1 MSLLKFT
8 WDEGE
13 DSFLACPP
21 QLTLAIGQREV
32 AVPYRWGRVRLCKRY
47 GVICTATPR
56 HPGRPI
62 MSHARAGRCA
72 TGVHRCF
79 MRPGV
84 STPAVRDATARRV
97 ALARGRVASFSSGAS
112 AAADDQDPPCRLK
125 SGRLRHRRAPP
136 HWKLP
141 PRGCCEEA
149 VWSRP
154 PRGRPRAVGTHGR
167 AVRKLLGASRY
178 SSRPTLQRVEPRGP
192 SSGHALCTKTQPF
205 RRPFRHSNW
214 LPGRSRCPGGMP
226 SLPGVSATHLAT
238 RNGRGVIGPH
248 GKKTLP

>member
-1 MSLLKFT
+1 MRIVFTFFQCSHNIIERTYKVVSLLKFT

-79 MRPGV
+79 MRPGI
-84 STPAVRDATARRV
+84 STPAVRGAR
-97 ALARGRVASFSSGAS
+97 LAELPWPEAGYASSGA
-112 AAADDQDPPCRLK
+112 AAPLAHPLLLRGAEPPLP
-125 SGRLRHRRAPP
+125 RHPT
-136 HWKLP
+136 
-141 PRGCCEEA
+141 GG
-149 VWSRP
+149 S
-154 PRGRPRAVGTHGR
+154 TH
-167 AVRKLLGASRY
+167 
-178 SSRPTLQRVEPRGP
+178 P
-192 SSGHALCTKTQPF
+192 S
-205 RRPFRHSNW
+205 
-214 LPGRSRCPGGMP
+214 
-226 SLPGVSATHLAT
+226 
-238 RNGRGVIGPH
+238 
-248 GKKTLP
+248 

>member
-1 MSLLKFT
+1 MGASSLTGVGTSRGYQSPQLRPSRALTTGLRTTHYWKAYKVVSLLKFT

-125 SGRLRHRRAPP
+125 SGWLRHRRAPP
-136 HWKLP
+136 H
-141 PRGCCEEA
+141 
-149 VWSRP
+149 
-154 PRGRPRAVGTHGR
+154 
-167 AVRKLLGASRY
+167 
-178 SSRPTLQRVEPRGP
+178 
-192 SSGHALCTKTQPF
+192 
-205 RRPFRHSNW
+205 
-214 LPGRSRCPGGMP
+214 
-226 SLPGVSATHLAT
+226 
-238 RNGRGVIGPH
+238 
-248 GKKTLP
+248 

>member
-1 MSLLKFT
+1 MSLLKFTWDEGEDSFLACPPQSYKVVSLLKFT

-125 SGRLRHRRAPP
+125 SGWLRHRRAPP
-136 HWKLP
+136 H
-141 PRGCCEEA
+141 
-149 VWSRP
+149 
-154 PRGRPRAVGTHGR
+154 
-167 AVRKLLGASRY
+167 
-178 SSRPTLQRVEPRGP
+178 
-192 SSGHALCTKTQPF
+192 
-205 RRPFRHSNW
+205 
-214 LPGRSRCPGGMP
+214 
-226 SLPGVSATHLAT
+226 
-238 RNGRGVIGPH
+238 
-248 GKKTLP
+248 